1 MAEVV
6 DRGLGFGVGGDDRF
20 VVRGEVE
27 HGGIVKGEWG
37 SENELIMA
45 GFPEECLY
53 FWVGI
58 FIDYFSPSTR
68 ML

>member
-37 SENELIMA
+37 IENWL
-45 GFPEECLY
+45 
-53 FWVGI
+53 
-58 FIDYFSPSTR
+58 S
-68 ML
+68 